1 MRKNWSDEII
11 SAVIKELP
19 HLVCDTSS
27 SGPWP
32 IRFWIGTTSGVVATV
47 YLVSKS
53 YFDVGVVVPGKTA
66 FEYVR
71 CYSIPSVVEAVR
83 QSAVI
88 VRMGL

>member
-1 MRKNWSDEII
+1 MTKNWSNEVI

-27 SGPWP
+27 SGRWP
-32 IRFWIGTTSGVVATV
+32 IWIWIGTTSAVVATV
-47 YLVSKS
+47 CLVSKS
-53 YFDVGVVVPGKTA
+53 YFEVTVVVPGQA
-66 FEYVR
+66 EFEYVR